1 MNLRLPFSFLC
12 AFFLTL
18 LVPARAETVLFTLDF
33 AAPAIRASIEKA
45 GGVIVDEGP
54 DGTPAARFTVTPE
67 ELAQKKSRMVHFKLP
82 VEILQ
87 GTRIQMTSRVRGE
100 NLLGLKPTD
109 PLPGYFGGKIQLYVN
124 TPTSGKRWLDARG
137 LHGTFTWRDA
147 GLMCGILNDASDTQ
161 VRVGIEGASGTF
173 WVHELKLVLLQPK
186 LDRTVSATARDN
198 PAVTQMRGFMSPHKY
213 RDADFDDL
221 AALNVNAVR
230 WQMFKQ
236 VSDKRPYS
244 EWIAEELDDLALA
257 LDGAAARGI
266 KLAVDLHTVPG
277 DRLPDRTH
285 RMYLEKQ
292 YHDEFIALW
301 QTIARRFKGHPGLW
315 AYDLVNEPVQN
326 FPSPAGLPDWLG
338 IQVAAGKA
346 IRAID
351 ADTPIMIEVDQWDS
365 PDSFTWLQ
373 PVDLTN
379 VIYQAHMYWPGE
391 FSHQGVRT
399 NQGIADGKEF
409 ERSKFPYPGTIHGLP
424 FNKET
429 LRRYLAPVRAFQL
442 AHNAHIFLGEF
453 SAVRW
458 APGAAGYL
466 DDLIS
471 IYEEYGWDWT
481 YHAFRESPVWSVE
494 HENLPYDLKNHPV
507 ATSPTDRMLVL
518 QKYLA
523 KNPRRPGPLP
533 IYKGPAV
540 TPAPAA
546 TVTPKTPAPVPA
558 PSATSLLPIRKI
570 HVVGNSITFHAPYD
584 KLNWTGRLGMA
595 ASSEAAD
602 YPHRLAN
609 LIAARQG
616 NAPELIINATGGG
629 SMSARLAN
637 PQSLTSVKADVIIL
651 QMGENDNKVDLV
663 EFQKLYEQLVVL
675 LRTANPDARIVCTG
689 VWRPKPG
696 KDDAIRE
703 VCRRHRVLFA
713 DISKVSANAAN
724 RASTETH
731 PGVAWHPND
740 AGMEGY
746 AQAIW
751 SALQA
756 GEAAIP

>member
-1 MNLRLPFSFLC
+1 MNLRLFCIFIC
-12 AFFLTL
+12 AGFLTL
-18 LVPARAETVLFTLDF
+18 FVPTRAETVLFKLDF
-33 AAPAIRASIEKA
+33 ADPAIRASIEKA
-45 GGVIVDEGP
+45 GGVIVNEGP
-54 DGTPAARFTVTPE
+54 DGAPAAKFTVTPE

-82 VEILQ
+82 VELLQ
-87 GTRIQMTSRVRGE
+87 GTRVQMSSRVRGE
-100 NLLGLKPTD
+100 NLLGLKPKD
-109 PLPGYFGGKIQLYVN
+109 PLPGYFGGKTQLYVN

-147 GLMCGILNDASDTQ
+147 GVMCGILNDASESQ

-173 WVHELKLVLLQPK
+173 WVYDLKLVLLQPK
-186 LDRTVSATARDN
+186 LDRTVSATAKAH

-213 RDADFDDL
+213 READFNDL

-230 WQMFKQ
+230 WQMYKQ
-236 VSDKRPYS
+236 PSDKRPYS

-292 YHDEFIALW
+292 YHDEFIAIW
-301 QTIARRFKGHPGLW
+301 ETIARRFKGHPGLW

-326 FPSPAGLPDWLG
+326 FPSPPGLPNWLG
-338 IQVAAGKA
+338 IQVVAGRA

-351 ADTPIMIEVDQWDS
+351 PTTPIMIEVDQWDS
-365 PDSFTWLQ
+365 PDSFTWLE
-373 PVDLTN
+373 PVDLTH

-409 ERSKFPYPGTIHGLP
+409 EKSKFPYPGTVHGQPL
-424 FNKET
+424 NKET

-442 AHNAHIFLGEF
+442 AHNARIFIGEF

-458 APGAAGYL
+458 APGAATYL

-523 KNPRRPGPLP
+523 QNPRRRGPIP
-533 IYKGPAV
+533 AYQGPVV

-546 TVTPKTPAPVPA
+546 LVAPKTAEPLPT
-558 PSATSLLPIRKI
+558 PSAANLPPIRKI
-570 HVVGNSITFHAPYD
+570 HVVGNSITYHAPHA
-584 KLNWTGRLGMA
+584 KLGWSGSWGMA
-595 ASSEAAD
+595 ATSEAND
-602 YPHRLAN
+602 YPHRLAA
-609 LIAARQG
+609 LIKAHQG
-616 NAPELIINATGGG
+616 TTPEIIVNATGGG
-629 SMSARLAN
+629 TLTAKLAK
-637 PQSLTSVKADVIIL
+637 PEALTAVKADVIII
-651 QMGENDNKVDLV
+651 QMGENDNKVDLPA
-663 EFQKLYEQLVVL
+663 FKKLYEELVVL
-675 LRTANPDARIVCTG
+675 LRTANPDARIVCTS

-703 VCRRHRVLFA
+703 ICRQHRVLFA
-713 DISKVSANAAN
+713 DIAKVSYNVAN
-724 RASTETH
+724 RASTEPN

-740 AGMEGY
+740 SGMEGY
-746 AQAIW
+746 ANSIW
-751 SALQA
+751 AALRA
-756 GEAAIP
+756 GDAAIP